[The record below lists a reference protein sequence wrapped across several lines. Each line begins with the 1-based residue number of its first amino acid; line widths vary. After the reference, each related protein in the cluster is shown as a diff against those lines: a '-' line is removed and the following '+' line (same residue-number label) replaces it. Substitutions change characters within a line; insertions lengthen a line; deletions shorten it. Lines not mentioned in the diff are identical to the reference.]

1 MKLHDPFSA
10 LRIKE
15 FRLFLSAKFLITVAT
30 QMQAIIASWLIYE
43 KTKDPFSLGLVG
55 LAEAIPALS
64 LALPG
69 GLIADRFSR
78 KKIMLLATLLMVI
91 SAIALCVYTNP
102 IISNQFN
109 NHSFFNGV
117 GTLYFIIF
125 LVGVARGFYVPAQA
139 AYWAQILPK
148 EQYVNGSVWNSSLWQ
163 IGVVAGPA
171 LGGIFY
177 AKTGAFIS
185 STIVMILIMLVA
197 ILITFFTN
205 TTISKQSSLESV
217 GESIQKGIS
226 YFFKHPVLLSA
237 VSLDLFAVL
246 FGGAVALL
254 PAFADTILHAGPEGL
269 GYLRSAPAIGAVAM
283 SLIMAFYP
291 PHNNAGKKMLW
302 CVAGFGICMIVFA
315 LSTSFVLSFIIL
327 LLSGMFDNV
336 SVVIRSTIL
345 QTHTPD
351 EMRGRISAVN
361 SIFVG
366 SSNELGAFESGL
378 AARFLG
384 LVPSVVFG
392 GVMTLIVVLITQ
404 KMAPAL
410 KKLTI

>member
-1 MKLHDPFSA
+1 MKMHDPFSS
-10 LRIKE
+10 LRVKD
-15 FRLFLSAKFLITVAT
+15 FRLFLSAKFLITVAG

-43 KTKDPFSLGLVG
+43 KTKDPFSLGLIG

-78 KKIMLLATLLMVI
+78 KRIMLISVLLMVVSSI
-91 SAIALCVYTNP
+91 VLCVYTNP
-102 IISNQFN
+102 VIIEQFKN
-109 NHSFFNGV
+109 SVFISQV
-117 GTLYFIIF
+117 GTLYFVIF
-125 LVGVARGFYVPAQA
+125 IVGVARGFYVPAQA
-139 AYWAQILPK
+139 AYWAQILPREK
-148 EQYVNGSVWNSSLWQ
+148 YVNGSVWNSSLWQ
-163 IGVVAGPA
+163 IGVVTGPA
-171 LGGIFY
+171 LGGILY
-177 AKTGAFIS
+177 AQAGAFTS
-185 STIVMILIMLVA
+185 SIIVMVFMMTVA
-197 ILITFFTN
+197 LLITFFTSTPVMKN
-205 TTISKQSSLESV
+205 SKEEAMLD
-217 GESIQKGIS
+217 SIKKGID
-226 YFFKHPVLLSA
+226 YFFKHPILLSA

-254 PAFADTILHAGPEGL
+254 PAFADTVLHAGPQGL
-269 GYLRSAPAIGAVAM
+269 GYLRSAPAIGAVCM
-283 SLIMAFYP
+283 SLVLAFYP
-291 PHNNAGKKMLW
+291 PHQGAGKKMLI
-302 CVAGFGICMIVFA
+302 CVAGFGACMIAFA
-315 LSTSFVLSFIIL
+315 LSTSFALSFIIL
-327 LLSGMFDNV
+327 VLSGMFDNV

-351 EMRGRISAVN
+351 EMRGRIAAVN

-392 GVMTLIVVLITQ
+392 GVMTLIIVIITQ
-404 KMAPAL
+404 RMAPAL

>member
-1 MKLHDPFSA
+1 MKPHDPFGS
-10 LRIKE
+10 LRIKD
-15 FRLFLSAKFLITVAT
+15 FRLFLSAKFLFTVAT

-43 KTKDPFSLGLVG
+43 KTKDPFSLGLIG

-78 KKIMLLATLLMVI
+78 KKIMLLSTLLIVI
-91 SAIALCVYTNP
+91 GSVVLCIYTNP
-102 IISNQFN
+102 EISKHFTNVE
-109 NHSFFNGV
+109 FFKGTA
-117 GTLYFIIF
+117 TLYSIIF
-125 LVGVARGFYVPAQA
+125 IVGIARGFYVPAQA

-148 EQYVNGSVWNSSLWQ
+148 EKYVNASIWNSSLWQ
-163 IGVVAGPA
+163 IGVVVGPA
-171 LGGIFY
+171 LGGILF
-177 AKTGAFIS
+177 AQTGAFFS
-185 STIVMILIMLVA
+185 SVLVMIIMMSVSL
-197 ILITFFTN
+197 LITFFTP
-205 TTISKQSSLESV
+205 TSVSSRPINESV
-217 GESIQKGIS
+217 GESIKNGIS
-226 YFFKHPVLLSA
+226 YFFKHPILLSA

-254 PAFADTILHAGPEGL
+254 PAFADTVLHVGPEGL
-269 GYLRSAPAIGAVAM
+269 GYLRSAPAVGAVIM

-291 PHNNAGKKMLW
+291 PHHNAGKKMLL
-302 CVAGFGICMIVFA
+302 CVAGFGFCMIGFA
-315 LSTSFVLSFIIL
+315 LSQSFILSFTIL

-345 QTHTPD
+345 QSHTPD
-351 EMRGRISAVN
+351 EMRGRVSAVN

-378 AARFLG
+378 AARFMG
-384 LVPSVVFG
+384 LVPSVIFG
-392 GVMTLIVVLITQ
+392 GITTLVVVIITQ

>member
-10 LRIKE
+10 LRIKD
-15 FRLFLSAKFLITVAT
+15 FRLFLSAKFLITVAG

-43 KTKDPFSLGLVG
+43 KTKDPFSLGLIG
-55 LAEAIPALS
+55 LAEAIPALA

-78 KKIMLLATLLMVI
+78 KKIMFFSTLLMILSSLV
-91 SAIALCVYTNP
+91 LCLYTYPDLVVHFSDNW
-102 IISNQFN
+102 IFN
-109 NHSFFNGV
+109 SV
-117 GTLYFIIF
+117 GTLYLIIF
-125 LVGVARGFYVPAQA
+125 LVGLARGFYVPAQA

-148 EQYVNGSVWNSSLWQ
+148 EKYVNASVWNSSLWQ

-177 AKTGAFIS
+177 GQLGAF
-185 STIVMILIMLVA
+185 STSVIVLSLMLAVA
-197 ILITFFTN
+197 ILITFFTPTLVLHHAN
-205 TTISKQSSLESV
+205 NETIK
-217 GESIQKGIS
+217 ESIQTGIR
-226 YFFKHPVLLSA
+226 YFFKHPILLSA

-254 PAFADTILHAGPEGL
+254 PAFADSVLHAGPEGL
-269 GYLRSAPAIGAVAM
+269 GYLRSAPAIGAVTM

-291 PHNNAGKKMLW
+291 PHQGAGKKMLI
-302 CVAGFGICMIVFA
+302 CVAGFGACMIAFA
-315 LSTSFVLSFIIL
+315 LSTSFVLSFFIL
-327 LLSGMFDNV
+327 MLSGMFDNV

-351 EMRGRISAVN
+351 EMRGRIAAVN

-378 AARFLG
+378 AARYLG
-384 LVPSVVFG
+384 LINSVIFG
-392 GVMTLIVVLITQ
+392 GMMTLIVVLITQ
-404 KMAPAL
+404 KMAPSL

>member
-1 MKLHDPFSA
+1 M
-10 LRIKE
+10 
-15 FRLFLSAKFLITVAT
+15 
-30 QMQAIIASWLIYE
+30 
-43 KTKDPFSLGLVG
+43 
-55 LAEAIPALS
+55 
-64 LALPG
+64 
-69 GLIADRFSR
+69 
-78 KKIMLLATLLMVI
+78 
-91 SAIALCVYTNP
+91 
-102 IISNQFN
+102 
-109 NHSFFNGV
+109 
-117 GTLYFIIF
+117 
-125 LVGVARGFYVPAQA
+125 
-139 AYWAQILPK
+139 
-148 EQYVNGSVWNSSLWQ
+148 
-163 IGVVAGPA
+163 
-171 LGGIFY
+171 
-177 AKTGAFIS
+177 
-185 STIVMILIMLVA
+185 VMILIMLVA